1 MSRIGKQSVKVPAGV
16 KVELTKQQ
24 LKISG
29 SKETLDLSIHP
40 EVTLEYDEGAKEIRV
55 GRSGNERLQRA
66 MHGTTRAL
74 IANMIQGVT
83 SGFSRALAIYGTG
96 YGVKVQGN
104 DLLLTVGMAQPVTMA
119 IPQGI
124 AVEIK
129 TPNARGND
137 NPALFSVGG
146 ASKQVVGQF
155 AAEIRRQ
162 RPPEPYKGK
171 GIRYAD
177 EHIKR
182 KVGKAFGAGA

>member
-1 MSRIGKQSVKVPAGV
+1 MSRIGKQPVKVPSGV
-16 KVELTKQQ
+16 KVELSKQQ
-24 LKISG
+24 LKIS
-29 SKETLDLSIHP
+29 SAKESLNLNIHP
-40 EVTLEYDEGAKEIRV
+40 EVTLEYDADAGEIRV
-55 GRSGNERLQRA
+55 TRSGDERLQRA

-83 SGFSRALAIYGTG
+83 TGFSRFLAIYGTG
-96 YGVKVQGN
+96 YGVKVQGT
-104 DLLLTVGMAQPVTMA
+104 DLLLTVGMAKPATMA
-119 IPQGI
+119 IPQG
-124 AVEIK
+124 VSVDIK

-137 NPALFSVGG
+137 NPALFSVAG
-146 ASKQVVGQF
+146 ANKQVVGQF

-177 EHIKR
+177 EQIKR

>member
-1 MSRIGKQSVKVPAGV
+1 MSRIGKQPVKVPAGV